1 MLLQAKSKF
10 LNRKKEVESL
20 LSTPDV
26 INDRK
31 QYQELTKEYSSL
43 EAVCRAFEE
52 YEDVNAEIISN
63 KELIESPDQDEE
75 FMELVNSE
83 MEQLTLRQKNLE
95 NKIKEFLLPKD
106 KNDDRNIIM
115 EIRAGTG
122 GEEAALFA
130 TGLFRMYSR
139 YAEKQGWKIETM
151 DTNYTGLGGLKEI
164 VFSVAGDMVYKK
176 VRYESGVHRV
186 QRVPVTESSGR
197 IHTSAVTVAVLA
209 EAETI
214 EVEVDPKDLRIDTYR
229 SSGPGGQS
237 VNTMD
242 SAVRITHIPTKIVVQ
257 CQDEK
262 SQLKNKNKA
271 MRVLRARLLEQK
283 EEEQNKERAES
294 RKSQVSSGDRSA
306 KIRTYNYPQNRVTDH
321 RIGLTLYNLDGILE
335 GELDEI
341 IGELMAFDYKKFM
354 ETLGKDDE

>member
-1 MLLQAKSKF
+1 MLLKAKSKF
-10 LNRKKEVESL
+10 LNRKKEVETL

-43 EAVCRAFEE
+43 ESVCRAFEE

-63 KELIESPDQDEE
+63 KELIASPDQDEE

-176 VRYESGVHRV
+176 IRYESGVHRV

-209 EAETI
+209 EAETVEI
-214 EVEVDPKDLRIDTYR
+214 EVDPKDLRIDTYR

-283 EEEQNKERAES
+283 EEEQSRERAEA

-335 GELDEI
+335 GEMDEI
-341 IGELMAFDYKKFM
+341 IGELMAFDYKTFM
-354 ETLGKDDE
+354 ETLGKDSE

>member
-1 MLLQAKSKF
+1 MLLQARSKF
-10 LNRKKEVESL
+10 IDRKKEVESL
-20 LSTPDV
+20 LSTPEV

-31 QYQELTKEYSSL
+31 QYQELTKEYASL
-43 EAVCRAFEE
+43 ENICRAFEE
-52 YEDVNAEIISN
+52 YEDVNTEIAAN

-83 MEQLTLRQKNLE
+83 MEQLALRQKNLE

-130 TGLFRMYSR
+130 TSLFRMYSR
-139 YAEKQGWKIETM
+139 YAEKQGWKVETM

-164 VFSVAGDMVYKK
+164 VFSVAGDMVHKK
-176 VRYESGVHRV
+176 IRYESGVHRV

-197 IHTSAVTVAVLA
+197 IHTSAVTVAVLP

-214 EVEVDPKDLRIDTYR
+214 EVEIDPKDLRIDTYR

-283 EEEQNKERAES
+283 EEKQNRERAES

-341 IGELMAFDYKKFM
+341 IGELMAFDYKSFM
-354 ETLGKDDE
+354 ETLGKDGE